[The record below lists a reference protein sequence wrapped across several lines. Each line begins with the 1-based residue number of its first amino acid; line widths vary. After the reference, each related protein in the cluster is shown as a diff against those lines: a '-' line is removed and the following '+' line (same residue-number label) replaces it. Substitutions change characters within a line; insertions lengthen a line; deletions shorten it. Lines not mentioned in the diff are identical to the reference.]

1 MDKQQFIEAIQ
12 FTVDFITY
20 VYNYIDETEF
30 YF

>member
-12 FTVDFITY
+12 ITIDFITY
-20 VYNYIDETEF
+20 VYDYIDESEF